1 MDVVGAAC
9 LSLWSWII
17 RSQTA
22 LWQVGDLFCF
32 LFLQETCK
40 CLKSNGN
47 LLAVFMG
54 GQAVIS
60 HEKCLHCRQQLYC
73 CTDAM
78 LKLSSAPLIYGLSE
92 HFLGFLDSVDSFK
105 SDWTFGFIF
114 IVTDML
120 VLLGV
125 SDPPLACDTC
135 LKSYMHAIRL
145 ILRLHKW
152 TNDITVVMYI
162 LYAIYKLDLWLPYNH
177 TRYTVPG
184 IEVVSHSCFFCLV
197 TGKK

>member
-1 MDVVGAAC
+1 MHPVNCFLDLNSLFLLKRHRGGGCGGCC
-9 LSLWSWII
+9 LLISLKLNN
-17 RSQTA
+17 QTA

-73 CTDAM
+73 CTNAM
-78 LKLSSAPLIYGLSE
+78 LKLSSDPLIYGLSE

-105 SDWTFGFIF
+105 SD
-114 IVTDML
+114 
-120 VLLGV
+120 
-125 SDPPLACDTC
+125 
-135 LKSYMHAIRL
+135 
-145 ILRLHKW
+145 
-152 TNDITVVMYI
+152 
-162 LYAIYKLDLWLPYNH
+162 
-177 TRYTVPG
+177 
-184 IEVVSHSCFFCLV
+184 
-197 TGKK
+197 